1 MKRVQGEQSNTIIV
15 TVTIQISYTAMLSK
29 QSKDDKNHFKAAN
42 IQLPMGNNDNMNE
55 TQYLILV

>member
-1 MKRVQGEQSNTIIV
+1 
-15 TVTIQISYTAMLSK
+15 MLSK